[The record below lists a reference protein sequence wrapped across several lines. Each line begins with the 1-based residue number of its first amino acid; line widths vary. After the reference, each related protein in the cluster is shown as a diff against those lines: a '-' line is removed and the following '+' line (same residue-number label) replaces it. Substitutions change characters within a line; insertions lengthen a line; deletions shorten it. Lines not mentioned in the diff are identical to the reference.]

1 MRRVYLPL
9 QTSIRGVRRRIQPPL
24 PIKTLEETI
33 DDRIKASTSLD
44 AFGPMRNIRGKP
56 ASWLSD
62 ATTYADKNAAIF
74 DPASELPYN
83 PEDMEPV
90 SRKQREEKLLR
101 QKQKLSVKKRIGRIS
116 MSHIPIEEQVVI
128 LFPGQG
134 SQHVGMGSKVVDHK
148 PSMQLFERASEVL
161 GYDLYELCKNG
172 PKTKLDQTIYCQPAI
187 FVSSLAAFEKLK
199 DEENLEGRITDV
211 AGFSVGEIA
220 ALVVAGVL
228 RFDDALRLVKL
239 RAEAMHECN
248 QLVPSGMITIRIS
261 AASRLDDA
269 LNDAREAAVEA
280 GERPLC
286 EVANYLVQGVRVIGA
301 SNLCIDFLVKNAD
314 RYKIQVKQRIPVSG
328 AFHTSL
334 MEEAGQKL
342 YFALKKEKFVTFEKP
357 HLNVFSNYSGGLYKT
372 KPTEMKK
379 LLIKQV
385 SEPVKWEQIQQGL
398 FHRKKKVDGEEIY
411 PTYIEV
417 GPGKQ
422 LGAMLYLVSKKMHR
436 RYRNY
441 PC

>member
-286 EVANYLVQGVRVIGA
+286 EVANYLVQGVRVIGKPYPGDRGKGLPHDRVYIPQWIIEQVA
-301 SNLCIDFLVKNAD
+301 S
-314 RYKIQVKQRIPVSG
+314 
-328 AFHTSL
+328 
-334 MEEAGQKL
+334 
-342 YFALKKEKFVTFEKP
+342 
-357 HLNVFSNYSGGLYKT
+357 
-372 KPTEMKK
+372 
-379 LLIKQV
+379 
-385 SEPVKWEQIQQGL
+385 PVKWEQIQQQL
-398 FHRKKKVDGEEIY
+398 LKNVQIQMSDEPEKVDGEEIY